1 MPTIVVDRPYSPV
14 RDSNPV
20 RPSSA
25 VRRRNAIR
33 QSSAV
38 RQSSAQPCV
47 PVEPQRYVEPGQ
59 PACAAYPELFLD
71 PALETEP
78 VPSAPARVR
87 RQHAALA
94 AAATE
99 VCASC
104 PLLTAC
110 LYRAVVEYDV
120 AGFVAGTTERQRSAI
135 RDLLEIEVE
144 PEDLDNLAGV
154 VGGQRTVDHDEV
166 VRLRKAHPEES
177 LERIARRLGCSL
189 STVKRHLRKERKQ
202 PSGASLAARPRPTHT
217 EVRQATAEV
226 LAENSGSRRAAA

>member
-1 MPTIVVDRPYSPV
+1 MPTIVVDRPYSPA
-14 RDSNPV
+14 RDSNV
-20 RPSSA
+20 ARASTT
-25 VRRRNAIR
+25 RT
-33 QSSAV
+33 
-38 RQSSAQPCV
+38 CV
-47 PVEPQRYVEPGQ
+47 PLEPRDVEPDR

-78 VPSAPARVR
+78 VPSAAARVR
-87 RQHAALA
+87 RHHAALA
-94 AAATE
+94 SAAAE

-104 PLLTAC
+104 PMLTAC
-110 LYRAVVEYDV
+110 LYRAVAEVDV

-135 RDLLEIEVE
+135 RAHLGIEVQ

-154 VGGQRTVDHDEV
+154 VGGQRTIDHDEV
-166 VRLRKAHPEES
+166 IRLRKAHPEES

-202 PSGASLAARPRPTHT
+202 PSGSSVPAKTRPTQMD
-217 EVRQATAEV
+217 VRRATAEI

>member
-20 RPSSA
+20 GQSTPRPCA
-25 VRRRNAIR
+25 
-33 QSSAV
+33 
-38 RQSSAQPCV
+38 
-47 PVEPQRYVEPGQ
+47 PVEPRRDVEPGH

-78 VPSAPARVR
+78 VPSAAARVR

-94 AAATE
+94 SAATE

-104 PLLTAC
+104 PILTAC

-120 AGFVAGTTERQRSAI
+120 AGFVAGTTERQRAAI
-135 RDLLEIEVE
+135 RDQLGIEVE

-154 VGGQRTVDHDEV
+154 VGGQRTIDHDEV

-202 PSGASLAARPRPTHT
+202 PSNTSLAVKPRPTHAA
-217 EVRQATAEV
+217 VRRATAEI
-226 LAENSGSRRAAA
+226 LAENSGTRRAAA

>member
-14 RDSNPV
+14 RDSKV
-20 RPSSA
+20 RDSRDSK
-25 VRRRNAIR
+25 VRDSRLAPERDTRSCA
-33 QSSAV
+33 
-38 RQSSAQPCV
+38 
-47 PVEPQRYVEPGQ
+47 PVETRYVEPGQ

-94 AAATE
+94 SAAAE

-110 LYRAVVEYDV
+110 LYRAVVDYDV

-135 RDLLEIEVE
+135 RDQLGIEVE

-166 VRLRKAHPEES
+166 VRLRRAHPEES
-177 LERIARRLGCSL
+177 LEKIARRLGCSL

-202 PSGASLAARPRPTHT
+202 PSEAAARPKSRPTHA
-217 EVRQATAEV
+217 EVRRATAEILV
-226 LAENSGSRRAAA
+226 ENSGSDRAAA

>member
-14 RDSNPV
+14 SHSNPV
-20 RPSSA
+20 RNASLVPA
-25 VRRRNAIR
+25 GRPVRRESTQARETSR
-33 QSSAV
+33 
-38 RQSSAQPCV
+38 PCV
-47 PVEPQRYVEPGQ
+47 PVPQPVVEPDRS
-59 PACAAYPELFLD
+59 ACAAYPELFLD

-94 AAATE
+94 SAAAE

-110 LYRAVVEYDV
+110 LYRAVVEFDV
-120 AGFVAGTTERQRSAI
+120 AGFVAGTTERQRSAV
-135 RDLLEIEVE
+135 RAQLGIEVE

-154 VGGQRTVDHDEV
+154 VGGQRTIDHDEV

-177 LERIARRLGCSL
+177 LEKLARRLGCSL
-189 STVKRHLRKERKQ
+189 STVKRHLRKERQQ
-202 PSGASLAARPRPTHT
+202 PSGTSAAPKARPTQT
-217 EVRQATAEV
+217 DVRRATAEI
-226 LAENSGSRRAAA
+226 LAENSGTRRAAA